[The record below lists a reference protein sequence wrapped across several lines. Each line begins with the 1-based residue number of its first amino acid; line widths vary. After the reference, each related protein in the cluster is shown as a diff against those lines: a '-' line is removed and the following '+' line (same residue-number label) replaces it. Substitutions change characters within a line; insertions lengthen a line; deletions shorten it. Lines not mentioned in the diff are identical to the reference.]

1 MVRVARASLALLPFL
16 FAPPVFAAVDWGNC
30 VSQTGDTKN
39 VATISCIEKLFENAV
54 WGIIALAGV
63 GLFIMLIIGG
73 YGFLFSGG
81 DPKKLEKA
89 RGTLTNAIIGI
100 VVIVTAYLI
109 IRTIG
114 VFTGINLD
122 VFRVFIQ

>member
-1 MVRVARASLALLPFL
+1 MARVIRLLLPFL
-16 FAPPVFAAVDWGNC
+16 SLFTASPVYAVDWGSC
-30 VSQTGDTKN
+30 VSQTGVTKS
-39 VATISCIEKLFENAV
+39 VATISCLEPLFENAV
-54 WGIIALAGV
+54 WGVVALAGV

-122 VFRVFIQ
+122 VFQVIIP